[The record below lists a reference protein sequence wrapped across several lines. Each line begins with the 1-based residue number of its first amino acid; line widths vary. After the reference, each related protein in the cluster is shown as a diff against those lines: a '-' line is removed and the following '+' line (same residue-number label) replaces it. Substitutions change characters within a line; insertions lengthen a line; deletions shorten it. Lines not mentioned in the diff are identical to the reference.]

1 MARMVSVEVMMGLGS
16 GILEKCVVIGHDRS
30 LAKGLKTVNE
40 SRVSHV
46 HTITPMLNRL
56 PYAGTSVT
64 SQGGTSSVMAEN
76 FRAVL
81 LAGMPGKVAPRL
93 MRT

>member
-1 MARMVSVEVMMGLGS
+1 MVSVEVMMGLGS

-46 HTITPMLNRL
+46 H
-56 PYAGTSVT
+56 AV
-64 SQGGTSSVMAEN
+64 SQC
-76 FRAVL
+76 
-81 LAGMPGKVAPRL
+81 
-93 MRT
+93 

>member
-30 LAKGLKTVNE
+30 LAKVNE